1 MEYFYLMLF
10 YNGMTSLN
18 VVIVF
23 FVEIIPL
30 PFIGMDVGPSN
41 LNIDTVSMR

>member
-1 MEYFYLMLF
+1 MELFLLLMFANDMTYLK
-10 YNGMTSLN
+10 

-23 FVEIIPL
+23 LVDIIPL